1 MRFALL
7 SFRPRSRQPSGTTNT
22 VFRLSKTICAPF
34 PRVALRLALCT
45 MPLSLLAGCTARPT
59 VPAAAMECETPRTFY
74 VVSHGWHTGLIVDRR
89 DFIQRVPEL
98 KNDFGHVQYLE
109 IGWGDRRFYQAQ
121 TVKFGLALRAVFF
134 PTSSV
139 LQIVEVPVSPR
150 HYFAGSEVVEVSVPQ
165 TGYGKL
171 LDFVAGSFSRTSSND
186 VMKLGRGLYGE
197 SRFYHAAGRF
207 HAFNTCNTWVAKA
220 IGETGYPISKGTITV
235 RGLMSQLGPSS
246 IVETRCHSVR

>member
-22 VFRLSKTICAPF
+22 VFRLFKMSCAPF
-34 PRVALRLALCT
+34 LRVALRLALCT
-45 MPLSLLAGCTARPT
+45 MPLSLLAGCTAT
-59 VPAAAMECETPRTFY
+59 STEPAAAMKCEAPRTFY

-89 DFIQRVPEL
+89 DLIQRVPEL
-98 KNDFGHVQYLE
+98 KTDFGGVKFLE
-109 IGWGDRRFYQAQ
+109 VGWGDQRFYRAQ
-121 TVKFGLALRAVFF
+121 TVNFSLALWAVLF

-139 LQIVEVPVSPR
+139 LHIVEVPVSPR
-150 HYFAGSEVVEVSVPQ
+150 HYFSGSEVVEVSVPQ

-197 SRFYHAAGRF
+197 SRFYHAVGRF
-207 HAFNTCNTWVAKA
+207 HAFNTCNTWVAEA
-220 IGETGYPISKGTITV
+220 IGATGYPISKGTITV

-246 IVETRCHSVR
+246 IVETKCYSVR

>member
-45 MPLSLLAGCTARPT
+45 MPLSLLASCAATPT
-59 VPAAAMECETPRTFY
+59 VPAAALECEAPRTFY

-89 DFIQRVPEL
+89 DLIERVPEL
-98 KNDFGHVQYLE
+98 RIDFGHVKYLE
-109 IGWGDRRFYQAQ
+109 VGWGDQRFYRAQ
-121 TVKFGLALRAVFF
+121 PVEFGLALRALLF

-139 LQIVEVPVSPR
+139 LHIVEVPVSPR
-150 HYFAGSEVVEVSVPQ
+150 HYFSGSEVVAALVPQ

-186 VMKLGRGLYGE
+186 VMKLGRGLYGK
-197 SRFYHAAGRF
+197 SRFYHAVGRF
-207 HAFNTCNTWVAKA
+207 HVFNTCNTWVAQA
-220 IGETGYPISKGTITV
+220 IGATGYPISKGTITV
-235 RGLMSQLGPSS
+235 RGLMSQLRSNS
-246 IVETRCHSVR
+246 NVETRCYSVR